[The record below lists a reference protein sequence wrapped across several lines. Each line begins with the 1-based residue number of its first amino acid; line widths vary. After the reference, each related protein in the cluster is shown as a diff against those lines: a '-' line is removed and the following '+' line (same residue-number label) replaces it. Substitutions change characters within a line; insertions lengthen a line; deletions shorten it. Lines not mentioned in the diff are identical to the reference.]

1 MERRLGAEYC
11 LRSCRL
17 REGGGLSAR
26 CVPLSALL
34 ARGQS
39 ATGVRRAPLAR
50 GSHYDDAPCISP
62 PQSAGSPQSA
72 AAQPASAFSQLY
84 RIRADRLVLK
94 GLRKPHHHP
103 VIRNHNTN
111 ITVQRERTSLQYPFL
126 RLALAAALR
135 REPVGLPSRASGRRR
150 VGHDTQE
157 ASGQRTGSVH
167 RAARQ

>member
-94 GLRKPHHHP
+94 GLRINEPFS
-103 VIRNHNTN
+103 RT
-111 ITVQRERTSLQYPFL
+111 TVQRERTSLQYPFL